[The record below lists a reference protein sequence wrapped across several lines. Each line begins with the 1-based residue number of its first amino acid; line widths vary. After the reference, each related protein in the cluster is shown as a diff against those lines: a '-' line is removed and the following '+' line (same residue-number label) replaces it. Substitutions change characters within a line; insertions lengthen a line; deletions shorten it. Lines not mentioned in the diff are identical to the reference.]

1 MTKYLKGVLSENT
14 WIINNKAEFIQQLL
28 FALAPSPYS
37 AINVDISPRSAL
49 SWLEYALVR

>member
-28 FALAPSPYS
+28 FALFA
-37 AINVDISPRSAL
+37 
-49 SWLEYALVR
+49 